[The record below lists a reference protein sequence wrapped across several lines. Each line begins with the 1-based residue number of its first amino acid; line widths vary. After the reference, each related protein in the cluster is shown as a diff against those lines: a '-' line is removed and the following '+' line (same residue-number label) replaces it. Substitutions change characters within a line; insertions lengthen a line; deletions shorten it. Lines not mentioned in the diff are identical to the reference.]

1 MYTTNIDCVACHR
14 KTQEG
19 HAALHTTQYAERA
32 IEEACVDCHGSGFD
46 EMLRHWRSLL
56 AKAENETNQ
65 RILNAQKALS
75 EFEKNAGRSAE
86 FRRAQTLL
94 NEARNNYST
103 VLLGRGVHNIEYA
116 IKLLNVGNNKA
127 EQAMGIIDKSYQPRE
142 LRTEMT
148 CTTLCHVGIEKRP
161 VPFNDVKFGHE
172 THVAGLGLKCSGCH
186 SPRENHGKT
195 YLKNCAECHHGREIK
210 AVSCEDCH
218 VKVKRLLQ
226 GKGGLGVQERP
237 SVKLGTVKCT
247 ECHRSVLAKKKDTVE
262 MLKKRCVDCHDEG
275 YGEMLVQ
282 WKATSQ
288 DLLKKVSAK
297 MAEVQNQI
305 DRIELR
311 GGRTFV
317 YRKLYGDAELN
328 YNLAKQGNSVHNMEY
343 VEELL
348 DYANQRLDEAL
359 RQLARRQTEVARGKM

>member
-1 MYTTNIDCVACHR
+1 
-14 KTQEG
+14 
-19 HAALHTTQYAERA
+19 
-32 IEEACVDCHGSGFD
+32 
-46 EMLRHWRSLL
+46 
-56 AKAENETNQ
+56 
-65 RILNAQKALS
+65 
-75 EFEKNAGRSAE
+75 
-86 FRRAQTLL
+86 
-94 NEARNNYST
+94 
-103 VLLGRGVHNIEYA
+103 
-116 IKLLNVGNNKA
+116 
-127 EQAMGIIDKSYQPRE
+127 
-142 LRTEMT
+142 
-148 CTTLCHVGIEKRP
+148 
-161 VPFNDVKFGHE
+161 
-172 THVAGLGLKCSGCH
+172 
-186 SPRENHGKT
+186 
-195 YLKNCAECHHGREIK
+195 
-210 AVSCEDCH
+210 